1 MHLQAHFCIGLAL
14 INQSNQG
21 EPLHL
26 APDQECLNVKRKSA
40 YKSTL
45 LIPARR
51 PALWSEVAPIGL
63 RIVSHKLILCCLILL
78 YLLLCRPVCLSRP
91 GGSSVCVSLCY
102 NAAID
107 MLVGSFKPKPITV
120 VLNEGSASSSTP
132 PLLTSPTA
140 TAYSQ
145 AMSSSTPQDGNSP
158 STSISVHIPT
168 HFSFS
173 RKSRMPSERGDF
185 SAVHTNSVWE
195 QRTAMVGH
203 KSQLLMSR
211 TTIVKDW
218 TNRDRTQ
225 IGTSEGGQGC
235 LFASGDDGSN
245 SVWLWDVGCPNVK
258 QMLTPHPTPVLD
270 IRNTHVAGMDL
281 LGCVSERTLQIYRR

>member
-1 MHLQAHFCIGLAL
+1 
-14 INQSNQG
+14 
-21 EPLHL
+21 
-26 APDQECLNVKRKSA
+26 
-40 YKSTL
+40 
-45 LIPARR
+45 
-51 PALWSEVAPIGL
+51 
-63 RIVSHKLILCCLILL
+63 
-78 YLLLCRPVCLSRP
+78 VCLSRP

-102 NAAID
+102 NAAVD
-107 MLVGSFKPKPITV
+107 MLVGSFKPKPFTV
-120 VLNEGSASSSTP
+120 VLNEGTALSSTP
-132 PLLTSPTA
+132 PLLTSPTD

-145 AMSSSTPQDGNSP
+145 ATSSSTPQDGNSP

-168 HFSFS
+168 HFLFS
-173 RKSRMPSERGDF
+173 RKSWMPSERGDF
-185 SAVHTNSVWE
+185 SSAHTNSVWE
-195 QRTAMVGH
+195 QQSAMVGH

-218 TNRDRTQ
+218 TYRNHAQ

-245 SVWLWDVGCPNVK
+245 SVWLWEVGCPNVK

-281 LGCVSERTLQIYRR
+281 LGCVSERTLQIYRRMPL